1 MRKVQLINQDFSDLL
16 FGVLFCLTFIALGG
30 EYLVKDDLIQK
41 LMPNWLPLPTIVSI
55 GYGLILLLGGGLIA
69 LGYKLRFTAI
79 LVGAF
84 LIIVTP
90 IIHGSAF
97 LNIPDFINP

>member
-41 LMPNWLPLPTIVSI
+41 LMPSWFPLPKIVSI
-55 GYGLILLLGGGLIA
+55 GCGLILLLGGGLIA
-69 LGYKLRFTAI
+69 LGYNLRLAAI
-79 LVGAF
+79 LLGAF
-84 LIIVTP
+84 LLIVTT
-90 IIHGSAF
+90 IVHGPAILS
-97 LNIPDFINP
+97 NPDFINP